1 MSPCAT
7 IELELVQPSQTVTEE
22 PITPNLDWTDL
33 PKVLHQIIAYHRIFA
48 LVGGSAQAGIFL
60 SQAYYWT
67 PKASNPEGWFYKTK
81 EEWEKETGLT
91 RRQQDTVVKNL
102 KELGLLFVELRGIP
116 CKLYYRINKE
126 ALTEAI
132 GRHQPIVETGKKS
145 AETTQNQQLH
155 KNAKLDAQNRLT
167 SCTETPNKLHKTAE
181 LNPPQNHTQQ
191 PFQPPSEITSEN
203 TTKNTQISAPPSG
216 APEPPPGVCVNSIK
230 QEATKVDN
238 QPASSEVEKPVV
250 KTDNQKNSSFEQRL
264 PHEDNN
270 SAPSSLSRN
279 KRNREESANSSKNQ
293 QVNQWEPAHHP
304 ELKQAFLEWKARTL
318 LASSGDTDAL
328 SGYSF
333 ARNWARKNQIDA
345 NDDFEK
351 FVARHEAEQQ
361 RNKEQE
367 EFFAKHREHYMAQL
381 DKQQQ
386 EEAARRAAAPPNPR
400 LQAILQRHLNRNT

>member
-48 LVGGSAQAGIFL
+48 LIGGSAQAGIFL

-67 PKASNPEGWFYKTK
+67 PKANNPEGWFYKTK

-91 RRQQDTVVKNL
+91 RRQQDTVVKHL
-102 KELGLLFVELRGIP
+102 KELGILSVELRGIP
-116 CKLYYRINKE
+116 CKLYYKINKE
-126 ALTEAI
+126 VLTEAI
-132 GRHQPIVETGKKS
+132 ARHQPIVEKTGEKS

-155 KNAKLDAQNRLT
+155 RNAKQVAQNSQT
-167 SCTETPNKLHKTAE
+167 ICTKTPNKLHKNAE
-181 LNPPQNHTQQ
+181 LNPSQNHTQQ

-216 APEPPPGVCVNSIK
+216 TPEPRPDVCVNSIK
-230 QEATKVDN
+230 QEAAKTDN
-238 QPASSEVEKPVV
+238 QPAIKP
-250 KTDNQKNSSFEQRL
+250 DNQKDSSSEQRL
-264 PHEDNN
+264 PHEGNN
-270 SAPSSLSRN
+270 SATSSLN
-279 KRNREESANSSKNQ
+279 QNNRNRGESANSSKNQ
-293 QVNQWEPAHHP
+293 QANQWEPAHHP

-381 DKQQQ
+381 EKQQQ
-386 EEAARRAAAPPNPR
+386 EEAARRASAPPNPR
-400 LQAILQRHLNRNT
+400 LQAILQRHLNINT

>member
-1 MSPCAT
+1 MSPCVTST
-7 IELELVQPSQTVTEE
+7 IEPDLLQPIPPTE
-22 PITPNLDWTDL
+22 WTDL
-33 PKVLHQIIAYHRIFA
+33 PKILHHIIAYHRLFS
-48 LVGGSAQAGIFL
+48 LVGGSAQAGLFL

-67 PKASNPEGWFYKTK
+67 SRTYDPDGWFYKTK

-91 RRQQDTVVKNL
+91 RRQQDTVVKHL
-102 KELGLLFVELRGIP
+102 KELGILSVELRGIP
-116 CKLYYRINKE
+116 CKLYYKINKDVF
-126 ALTEAI
+126 AEAI
-132 GRHQPIVETGKKS
+132 GRHQPIVEKTGEKS

-155 KNAKLDAQNRLT
+155 KTAKLDAQNRPT

-181 LNPPQNHTQQ
+181 LNASQSHTQQ
-191 PFQPPSEITSEN
+191 VFQPPSEITSEN
-203 TTKNTQISAPPSG
+203 TTKNTQISAPPLNG
-216 APEPPPGVCVNSIK
+216 APEPRPGVCVNNIQ
-230 QEATKVDN
+230 QEVIKVDN

-250 KTDNQKNSSFEQRL
+250 KTDNQKISSFEQRV

-270 SAPSSLSRN
+270 SAPSSIKQN
-279 KRNREESANSSKNQ
+279 NRNREESSNSSKTQ

-333 ARNWARKNQIDA
+333 ARNWARKNQQDA

-381 DKQQQ
+381 EKQQQ
-386 EEAARRAAAPPNPR
+386 EEAARRASAPVHPAVKAV
-400 LQAILQRHLNRNT
+400 LERHKKRFEQS